1 MSGGHRGHLW
11 RLQRG
16 GSGEVKGVSQ
26 VYRDDVSGG
35 GRHFGRD
42 KVDVRVGEDGGE
54 GWGSRQGHLH

>member
-1 MSGGHRGHLW
+1 MSGGHRGHLR

-16 GSGEVKGVSQ
+16 GSGEVEGVSQ

-42 KVDVRVGEDGGE
+42 KVDDGGE